1 MVCLGHKL
9 DQWQALGPFPGGDG
23 HHTVTSSPVPAV
35 NAVERMKGRTRTVV
49 MGARVVSSRVRSAFP
64 VRPIVFQGSLTHPQ
78 TRWRSIL

>member
-35 NAVERMKGRTRTVV
+35 NAVERMKGRT
-49 MGARVVSSRVRSAFP
+49 GLSSWVLELCP
-64 VRPIVFQGSLTHPQ
+64 LV
-78 TRWRSIL
+78 